1 MAEQITTLWAP
12 IRSGPDLIT
21 TSIAFDSS
29 RNLASRLK
37 HVGYKEDL
45 WQMTSTD
52 FDSVFGPRNG
62 PSASAN
68 LTSSSGLIVDVPDF
82 LFIANK
88 K

>member
-1 MAEQITTLWAP
+1 
-12 IRSGPDLIT
+12 
-21 TSIAFDSS
+21 
-29 RNLASRLK
+29 
-37 HVGYKEDL
+37 
-45 WQMTSTD
+45 MTSTD